1 MTAPRRLLLVEDDPD
16 ARASLERALVRA
28 GYECLTAAS
37 VAEAL
42 ARAAGVP
49 FLDVVVSDIVLG
61 DDDRGG
67 VRLVPALRASG
78 VRAPVVLITA
88 FADLD
93 GVKQALNEGASFL
106 LEKPFRAHELLEVI
120 RRVLGEPRDIGYLVD
135 SALAKAGLT
144 DKEQAVARLILKGLT
159 SVEIAELEGNSEK
172 TVRQHVTQIYA
183 KCGVASRA
191 ELFHFVFPW

>member
-1 MTAPRRLLLVEDDPD
+1 MCGIVGYVGGRKAAQLLLDGLRRLEYRGYD
-16 ARASLERALVRA
+16 SA
-28 GYECLTAAS
+28 GLAM
-37 VAEAL
+37 VA
-42 ARAAGVP
+42 P
-49 FLDVVVSDIVLG
+49 
-61 DDDRGG
+61 
-67 VRLVPALRASG
+67 
-78 VRAPVVLITA
+78 
-88 FADLD
+88 
-93 GVKQALNEGASFL
+93 GASDGFG
-106 LEKPFRAHELLEVI
+106 LEVI